1 MHHKILFLILLF
13 PLLALSQ
20 TKPHFKRTIT
30 AYEINKKD
38 TIKKNVLVTYLDS
51 LKAVITSED
60 NISNAIAG
68 NTSTKDKTYSVDLV
82 DTDQLYISATVNQKG
97 DTLNKI
103 VYKFNDQKQQTEY
116 YQIHHGDTLN
126 GQKRV
131 YDAKGNNTQL
141 LNRIKETGVYF
152 LRMEWE
158 YDLKNNSTQT
168 KTYNEA
174 GQLIGLDKYA
184 NVYKNDEVIVTKSS
198 YNNAKGY
205 VKQYKEIIKGPHT
218 TTYYYYS
225 GTGFNYGITI
235 SHVAGGMRVEEKDA
249 DGNLKVLKYFDDKK
263 HLTVLV
269 VQEETKI

>member
-13 PLLALSQ
+13 PLFALSQ

-51 LKAVITSED
+51 LKAVITSEN
-60 NISNAIAG
+60 NIANAIAG
-68 NTSTKDKTYSVDLV
+68 NTSTKDKTYSVVLV

-126 GQKRV
+126 GQKRI

-158 YDLKNNSTQT
+158 YDLKNNPTQT
-168 KTYNEA
+168 KTYIHIQWN
-174 GQLIGLDKYA
+174 
-184 NVYKNDEVIVTKSS
+184 S
-198 YNNAKGY
+198 
-205 VKQYKEIIKGPHT
+205 
-218 TTYYYYS
+218 
-225 GTGFNYGITI
+225 
-235 SHVAGGMRVEEKDA
+235 
-249 DGNLKVLKYFDDKK
+249 
-263 HLTVLV
+263 
-269 VQEETKI
+269 